1 MLFTNLG
8 KEGFIMSNEQQRK
21 AYSLR
26 LINSGIAGKWLA
38 SQDNVTNSINEAIIL
53 VATKYG
59 TGDLLNSLPAYTAQM
74 EQLNITQQNE
84 IRILR
89 QALVANQLTGN
100 DNGLQVQNDTDEG
113 QNQSIEQPSKLK
125 TKANDSSAKLASD
138 GSYSDFLSSK

>member
-1 MLFTNLG
+1 
-8 KEGFIMSNEQQRK
+8 MSNEQQRK
-21 AYSLR
+21 AFSLR
-26 LINSGIAGKWLA
+26 LINSGIAGEWLA

-59 TGDLLNSLPAYTAQM
+59 TGDLLNSLPTYTAQI

-113 QNQSIEQPSKLK
+113 QNQSIEQSSKLK
-125 TKANDSSAKLASD
+125 AKANSAKLASD